1 MNHAEKA
8 RDLFR
13 EGYNCAQSVVGA
25 FHEEMGLS
33 LSEAT
38 RLASSFGGGMGGLR
52 ETSWLSSFARSMTR
66 WSVGNCCDPCRRN
79 SRKTRSRVPNNI
91 TRYAPVCGS
100 WKQQRNCWTKCCKSS
115 DGKID
120 ETKMPAKNGLC
131 RRFFW
136 NFTNTDTLSSAFQW
150 RVFPAVKCT
159 TARFPAFSPL
169 PAGS

>member
-52 ETSWLSSFARSMTR
+52 ETCGAVTGMFLVAGMLM
-66 WSVGNCCDPCRRN
+66 GYDDPAD
-79 SRKTRSRVPNNI
+79 
-91 TRYAPVCGS
+91 Y
-100 WKQQRNCWTKCCKSS
+100 
-115 DGKID
+115 DGKKAHYARIRQLA
-120 ETKMPAKNGLC
+120 EQFRQKHSCEASVSC
-131 RRFFW
+131 RSLNFASSPCSSCCFF
-136 NFTNTDTLSSAFQW
+136 FQSSSCIFNERTMFNRAFCS
-150 RVFPAVKCT
+150 A
-159 TARFPAFSPL
+159 SN
-169 PAGS
+169 